1 MFLIENF
8 MFLIETFIFFN
19 RKFHV
24 FDSKFHVFNSKFQIF
39 NSNSDVIDA
48 KYHKMALFASALFL
62 CSPLC
67 QCKLM
72 QICIKFYEPV
82 TPSKLEKVQK
92 KPELVKQAI
101 LIRANWN
108 KIK

>member
-1 MFLIENF
+1 
-8 MFLIETFIFFN
+8 
-19 RKFHV
+19 
-24 FDSKFHVFNSKFQIF
+24 
-39 NSNSDVIDA
+39 
-48 KYHKMALFASALFL
+48 MALFASALFL

-82 TPSKLEKVQK
+82 TSSKLEKVQK

-108 KIK
+108 KMK

>member
-1 MFLIENF
+1 
-8 MFLIETFIFFN
+8 
-19 RKFHV
+19 
-24 FDSKFHVFNSKFQIF
+24 
-39 NSNSDVIDA
+39 
-48 KYHKMALFASALFL
+48 
-62 CSPLC
+62 
-67 QCKLM
+67 M